1 MTLPRLKARLALSAE
16 RLTEAHAKLDAV
28 KARTNGT
35 PVEDPK
41 MGGAAGRFPL
51 SRYESASGTN

>member
-28 KARTNGT
+28 KARTKGT
-35 PVEDPK
+35 PIEDPQ

-51 SRYESASGTN
+51 SPMVS